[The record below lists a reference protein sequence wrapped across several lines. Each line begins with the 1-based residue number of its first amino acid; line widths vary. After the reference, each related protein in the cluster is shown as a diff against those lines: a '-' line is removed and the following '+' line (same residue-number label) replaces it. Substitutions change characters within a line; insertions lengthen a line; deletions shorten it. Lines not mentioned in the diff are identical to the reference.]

1 MKILGMWYVSTYKY
15 NRTILAVLY
24 IALILWITV
33 FSRKAGTE
41 RIFKGVFWEIQM
53 GYWNNIIQNI
63 VLFIPLGFL
72 VGGKRAII
80 IGLLL
85 TIGIE
90 ITQYVFKLGYCEVDD
105 VINNTIGVVV
115 GTLLYREYGKRIEQ
129 LCTRSKK

>member
-1 MKILGMWYVSTYKY
+1 
-15 NRTILAVLY
+15 
-24 IALILWITV
+24 
-33 FSRKAGTE
+33 
-41 RIFKGVFWEIQM
+41 M

-129 LCTRSKK
+129 LCTRLKK